1 MDNLKFEELLGQ
13 HISLAEQV
21 IGSSFEIKN
30 YNQDD
35 SSIRYYYNK
44 NVIIDKNFYGIKYGY
59 VYINTN
65 ENGII
70 QSISIYFNRIIDRK
84 FYSAFNKV
92 YDIPNSI
99 QVIEGKHLI
108 NKTLRKDKDGRV
120 IQEIKES
127 RLNLREGSFDEN
139 PLYITWCKANYEI
152 KALLK
157 NENSNILRFTKSN

>member
-35 SSIRYYYNK
+35 SSIRYYCNK

-65 ENGII
+65 KNGII

-99 QVIEGKHLI
+99 QVIESKHLI

-157 NENSNILRFTKSN
+157 NENSSILRFTKSN